1 MEFTH
6 FDGEGNAWMV
16 DVSEKKETIREAV
29 AAGSIFMSAECFEK
43 VRTGGMAKGDVLG
56 VARIAGIMGAKKT
69 SDLIPLC
76 HILNLTKLSVE
87 FELHEERH
95 EIRAFCTAKTTGRT
109 GVEMEALTGVSTAL
123 LTIYDMCKAVDKT
136 MEIGQI
142 ALLRKSGGKSGD
154 FVRPAQEKNP
164 VAECPVTE
172 GPGSDGPA
180 SENGALEVTAATD
193 SAAEIPGSESLGLE
207 HSSAAEIPGPESLG
221 PEPSSAETE
230 TADRSGEMTARGEE
244 MINRGEETTVRG
256 EEAPAGGM
264 ELKRLPGRLT
274 VCKVPSTAEI
284 NIEKDFYFIG
294 KTDEELSL
302 VCKTEDTPVMTTDRD
317 DGWRGFRI
325 QGQLDFSLIG
335 ILSELSAILAR
346 NRIGI
351 FAVSTYNTDYI
362 LVKEENFEKAMRVLA
377 EAGYRVV

>member
-1 MEFTH
+1 
-6 FDGEGNAWMV
+6 MV
-16 DVSEKKETIREAV
+16 DVSEKKDTVREAV

-87 FELHEERH
+87 FELHEEKH